1 MKTTRKI
8 WLAAIGAAPLI
19 VAAPGL
25 ASAGG
30 GAPAAHHS
38 YIQASGSLRHTLP
51 LAHPAH
57 AFRSHPLQRGTMHS
71 LQRGT
76 KFNTVSSNNWSGF
89 ATYGD
94 HFRFV
99 SATYTVPSI
108 NCAISPDGS
117 FDSQWVGL
125 DGYTS
130 NTVEQ
135 VGTFAE
141 CSGGTAS
148 YFAFYEM
155 FPAASVAFSGVS
167 PGDSISVSVFF
178 TGSQWEL
185 ALVDNTNNSAGFS
198 TTQSCPAG
206 STCKNANAELIS
218 EVPNGGPP
226 TASLAD
232 YGIVGFTHVAITDI
246 ASHHFNIFSPDWKN
260 DKISEVNETVSH
272 GDVMQSPS
280 KLEGG
285 VSGSGG
291 GPGNQAFT
299 ITAVSSS

>member
-1 MKTTRKI
+1 MKATKKV
-8 WLAAIGAAPLI
+8 WLAIIAAAPLV

-30 GAPAAHHS
+30 EPSATHHS
-38 YIQASGSLRHTLP
+38 YVQASGALRHTLP

-57 AFRSHPLQRGTMHS
+57 AFRTHPMQLGTHPM
-71 LQRGT
+71 QRGT

-99 SATYTVPSI
+99 SATYTIPSL
-108 NCAISPDGS
+108 NCAVSPDGS
-117 FDSQWVGL
+117 FDSEWVGL

-130 NTVEQ
+130 STVEQ
-135 VGTFAE
+135 VGNFAE
-141 CSGGTAS
+141 CSGGTPS

-155 FPAASVAFSGVS
+155 YPSDSVSFSGVN
-167 PGDSISVSVFF
+167 PGDSITASVYFN
-178 TGSQWEL
+178 GSQWEL
-185 ALVDNTNNSAGFS
+185 TLVDNTNGAAGFS
-198 TTQSCPAG
+198 VTQPCPSG
-206 STCKNANAELIS
+206 STCHNANAEIIS

-226 TASLAD
+226 SASLAD
-232 YGIVGFTHVAITDI
+232 YGIVGFTHITITDT
-246 ASHHFNIFSPDWKN
+246 AAHHYNIFSPDWNN
-260 DKISEVNETVSH
+260 DKISEVDLAN
-272 GDVMQSPS
+272 DDLMQSPS

-285 VSGSGG
+285 ASGSGG

-299 ITAVSSS
+299 VQAISSS

>member
-1 MKTTRKI
+1 MKPTRRI
-8 WLAAIGAAPLI
+8 WLATIGAAALT

-30 GAPAAHHS
+30 GPSVTHHS
-38 YIQASGSLRHTLP
+38 YVAAHGSLRHTLP

-57 AFRSHPLQRGTMHS
+57 PFRTHP

-76 KFNTVSSNNWSGF
+76 KFNTVSSNNWAGF

-99 SATYTVPSI
+99 STTYTIPSI
-108 NCAISPDGS
+108 NCGISPDGS

-130 NTVEQ
+130 STVEQ
-135 VGTFAE
+135 VGTYAE

-155 FPAASVAFSGVS
+155 FPAASVAFTGVS
-167 PGDSISVSVFF
+167 PGDSVTASVYFN
-178 TGSQWEL
+178 GLQYEL
-185 ALVDNTNNSAGFS
+185 TLVDNTNGPVGFS
-198 TTQSCPAG
+198 TSQACPSG
-206 STCKNANAELIS
+206 SKCKNANAEIIS

-232 YGIVGFTHVAITDI
+232 YGIVGFTHIAITDT
-246 ASHHFNIFSPDWKN
+246 AAHHFNVFSPDWKN
-260 DKISEVNETVSH
+260 DKISEVNLSVPH
-272 GDVMQSPS
+272 GDLMQSPS
-280 KLEGG
+280 KLEGTA
-285 VSGSGG
+285 SGSGG
-291 GPGNQAFT
+291 GSGNQAFT
-299 ITAVSSS
+299 VTAISSS

>member
-1 MKTTRKI
+1 MKATKKV
-8 WLAAIGAAPLI
+8 WLAIIGAAPLI

-25 ASAGG
+25 ASAAG
-30 GAPAAHHS
+30 GAPSATHHS
-38 YIQASGSLRHTLP
+38 YTRSSGSLRHTLP

-57 AFRSHPLQRGTMHS
+57 PFRTHPFRTQPLRHGT
-71 LQRGT
+71 R
-76 KFNTVSSNNWSGF
+76 FNSIKSNNWSGF

-99 SATYTVPSI
+99 SATYTLPSL
-108 NCAISPDGS
+108 NCSISPDGS

-130 NTVEQ
+130 STVEQ
-135 VGTFAE
+135 VGTYAT
-141 CSGGTAS
+141 CSGGTPT

-155 FPAASVAFSGVS
+155 FPAPSVSFSGVS
-167 PGDSISVSVFF
+167 PGDSITASAFF
-178 TGSQWEL
+178 NGSQWEL
-185 ALVDNTNNSAGFS
+185 TFVDNTNGSKSFT
-198 TTQSCPAG
+198 TTQSCPPG
-206 STCKNANAELIS
+206 HTCHNANAEIIS

-232 YGIVGFTHVAITDI
+232 YGIVGFTQIAITDT
-246 ASHHFNIFSPDWKN
+246 AAHHYNIFSPDWKN
-260 DKISEVNETVSH
+260 DKISEYNLSVTN
-272 GDVMQSPS
+272 GNLMQAPS
-280 KLEGG
+280 KLEGA

-299 ITAVSSS
+299 VTAINPN